1 MPAVTAWLPLPPLPN
16 MRTTLILL
24 ILLLSTALSCEGQ
37 RLWMPRIFGTNMVLQ
52 RETPL
57 PVWGQAAPGMAV
69 KVVIGR
75 EQGSTRADSAG
86 KWLLLLPPM
95 PAGGPHTLHVQAG
108 KEALRFDNVLLG
120 DVWFGAG
127 QSNIQFELH
136 RTQGGPAAVQA
147 ADYPNIRLF
156 TVPTQVSYHPESD
169 QAGSWQ
175 VCSPETVRNFSGVQ
189 YYFGQQ
195 VHHVKNVPVGL
206 INASWGGT
214 PIEAFLS
221 LDANKSLPYHRQIA
235 REIGQKPPTEK
246 YVIDRVKS
254 TPQVPASIFNAMIH
268 PVMPYGVRGIL
279 YYQGEHNWN
288 HPFRYREQLRA
299 LIGDWRIRWRGGNLP
314 FLVVQLPGHGAVQP
328 QPSQHFWAVLRESQR
343 EALRL
348 PNTGLAVTIDLGD
361 PKDQHPT
368 NKKEVGERLAL
379 AAYGVAYGDRI
390 VYSGPA
396 FDSLRVEGNALR
408 LYFSHT
414 GSGLTTPNGEPLKGF
429 AVAGP
434 DKVFHWAEA
443 RIAGNQVMIGSRAV
457 PNPVAVR
464 YGWAGS
470 PDCNLYNRE
479 GLPASP
485 FRSDEW
491 ELPPDGTW

>member
-1 MPAVTAWLPLPPLPN
+1 
-16 MRTTLILL
+16 
-24 ILLLSTALSCEGQ
+24 
-37 RLWMPRIFGTNMVLQ
+37 MPRIFGTHMVLQ
-52 RETPL
+52 RETPF
-57 PVWGQAAPGMAV
+57 PVWGQAAPGATV
-69 KVVIGR
+69 KVLMDKDPYT
-75 EQGSTRADSAG
+75 TRADSAG

-95 PAGGPHTLHVQAG
+95 PAGGPHVLRVQAG
-108 KEALRFDNVLLG
+108 KEELRFEDVLLG

-136 RTQGGPAAVQA
+136 RTQGGPEAVRA
-147 ADYPNIRLF
+147 ADEPNIRLF
-156 TVPTQVSYHPESD
+156 TVPTEVSYHPEAD
-169 QAGSWQ
+169 QAGRWQ
-175 VCSPETVRNFSGVQ
+175 VCTPETAKNFSGVQ
-189 YYFGQQ
+189 YYFGRQL
-195 VHHVKNVPVGL
+195 HRDKNVPVGL

-221 LDANKSLPYHRQIA
+221 LEANKSLPYHRQVA
-235 REIGQKPPTEK
+235 QEIEKKPRTEK
-246 YVIDRVKS
+246 YVIDRSKT

-268 PVMPYGVRGIL
+268 PVMPYGVRGII

-288 HPFRYREQLRA
+288 HPFRYRQQLRA
-299 LIGDWRIRWRGGNLP
+299 LIEDWRIRWRSGDLP
-314 FLVVQLPGHGAVQP
+314 FLVVQLPGHGEVQP
-328 QPSQHFWAVLRESQR
+328 QPSEHFWAVLRESQR

-348 PNTGLAVTIDLGD
+348 PRTGLAVAIDLGD

-390 VYSGPA
+390 VYSGPV
-396 FDSLRVEGNALR
+396 FDSLRTEGNALR

-414 GSGLTTPNGEPLKGF
+414 GSGLIPRNGELLKGF

-434 DKVFHWAEA
+434 DKAFHWAEA
-443 RIAGNQVMIGSRAV
+443 RITGNQVVVSSPEV

-470 PDCNLYNRE
+470 PGCNLYNRE

-485 FRSDEW
+485 FRSDDW
-491 ELPPDGTW
+491 ELRPDGTW